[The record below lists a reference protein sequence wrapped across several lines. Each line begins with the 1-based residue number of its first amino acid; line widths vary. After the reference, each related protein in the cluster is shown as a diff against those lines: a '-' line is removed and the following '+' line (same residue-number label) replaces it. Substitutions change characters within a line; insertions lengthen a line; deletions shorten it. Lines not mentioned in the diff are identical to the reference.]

1 VNALDVGEIDRS
13 SSMAAENDARPKVG
27 SQKDWS
33 VARESLLAKEKELTH
48 ARDALAAQRRRL
60 PMVRIETTYQFEGSD
75 GKVGLV
81 DLFEGRRQLLLYH
94 FMFASN
100 VDGWPSAGCP
110 GCSMFTDNIGQFANV
125 HLNARGVSLALVSL
139 APIANIETYRKR
151 MSWPHRWVS
160 SANNSFNADLGITTP
175 EGENHGLSVFLRTGD
190 DVFRTYFTSA
200 RGSEA
205 LGNVWGF
212 LDATPYGRQ
221 ETWENSPAGWPQSPP
236 YQWWRRHD
244 EYDVHKTP
252 K

>member
-1 VNALDVGEIDRS
+1 
-13 SSMAAENDARPKVG
+13 MAPKNDALPKVV
-27 SQKDWS
+27 SQEDWAA
-33 VARESLLAKEKELTH
+33 ARQTLLAKEKELTH

-60 PMVRIETTYQFEGSD
+60 PMVRIEKPYTFEGPG
-75 GKVGLV
+75 GKVSLV

-94 FMFASN
+94 FMFAPT
-100 VDGWPSAGCP
+100 VDGWPAAGCP
-110 GCSMFTDNIGQFANV
+110 GCSMFTDNIGQFTPV

-160 SANNSFNADLGITTP
+160 STNNTFNADLGITTS
-175 EGENHGLSVFLRTGD
+175 EGEHHGLSVFLRDGN

-221 ETWENSPAGWPQSPP
+221 ETWEHSPPGWPQSPP

-244 EYDVHKTP
+244 EYDVGKAA